1 MWPGQ
6 QPPGGEQNPQDQNA
20 PNPYQQ
26 QGYQQPNPYQ
36 QHPGYQQPG
45 YPQQAG
51 YGQPNP
57 YQQPTAPQYAVPGQ
71 PPAAAPPASGS
82 RRTTVVVATASALAV
97 LTTAGVT
104 GYVVLGDDGKEP
116 VAKPGAKPAASVSA
130 PADPTPSA
138 VDNPRAGD
146 GAAQPT
152 IPGWKVVYNPKYG
165 TLFDVPGDWEVS
177 GSGNM
182 HIVTD
187 EKEGGAAAF
196 NVMSAPAYYKSEW
209 CSYDAE
215 KDGTA
220 DTWGLASTGTKGGQ
234 GAKDTGNAALNEAGT
249 WAWSQAQDEP
259 KEKVKLGKPAPYT
272 TTSGLTGHV
281 ATAKTENTKHEH
293 KCDTETKAIAFSFK
307 NAKGDFSTWC
317 LYGPTGVKDELPE
330 ATIQKILSTVRL
342 ADEQPKQ

>member
-1 MWPGQ
+1 MWCWAKTGRV
-6 QPPGGEQNPQDQNA
+6 GR
-20 PNPYQQ
+20 
-26 QGYQQPNPYQ
+26 
-36 QHPGYQQPG
+36 
-45 YPQQAG
+45 QA
-51 YGQPNP
+51 
-57 YQQPTAPQYAVPGQ
+57 
-71 PPAAAPPASGS
+71 
-82 RRTTVVVATASALAV
+82 RRC
-97 LTTAGVT
+97 
-104 GYVVLGDDGKEP
+104 
-116 VAKPGAKPAASVSA
+116 KPAASVSA
-130 PADPTPSA
+130 PAADPSPSA
-138 VDNPRAGD
+138 VDNPRAGN

-165 TLFDVPGDWEVS
+165 TLFDVPADWEVS
-177 GSGNM
+177 GSGVM

-215 KDGTA
+215 KDGTP
-220 DTWGLASTGTKGGQ
+220 DTWGLASTGTKGAQ

-259 KEKVKLGKPAPYT
+259 KEKVKLGKPPLYT
-272 TTSGLTGHV
+272 TKSGLTGHV